1 MRNGSLWNNV
11 VFEKE
16 VIFHDFDFETSD
28 LEFWGL
34 ETKHLKAHK
43 FVWLGFFFFIIIS
56 QLRRLIELKFSQVC
70 YFTYMLRYTNLWE
83 DWSLTN
89 TNSVHSVFNSL
100 WPSLLDA
107 SGNCQ
112 RPVII
117 LTSVSLHNASHNKPV
132 KNIYSIGHQ
141 SCKRMMKE
149 KTSLLQKLIVCFQMP
164 KKGFRPEVFYHHTQT
179 FWWEIIPLSQKLY
192 VTSDG
197 AVSHNVLTINSSS
210 LLV

>member
-1 MRNGSLWNNV
+1 
-11 VFEKE
+11 
-16 VIFHDFDFETSD
+16 
-28 LEFWGL
+28 
-34 ETKHLKAHK
+34 
-43 FVWLGFFFFIIIS
+43 
-56 QLRRLIELKFSQVC
+56 
-70 YFTYMLRYTNLWE
+70 MLRYTNLWE

-164 KKGFRPEVFYHHTQT
+164 KKGLQAWGFLSSHSNILVRNYTSFSKTIRNFRRSRF
-179 FWWEIIPLSQKLY
+179 SQCFNHQQLFI
-192 VTSDG
+192 
-197 AVSHNVLTINSSS
+197 ARIASHFGVNI
-210 LLV
+210 